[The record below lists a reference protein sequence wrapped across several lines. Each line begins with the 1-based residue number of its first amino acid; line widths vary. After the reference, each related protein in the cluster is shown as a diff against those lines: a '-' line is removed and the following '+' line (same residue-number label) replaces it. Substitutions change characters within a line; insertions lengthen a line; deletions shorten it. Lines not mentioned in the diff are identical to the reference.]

1 MFSFYVSFPDAL
13 CQLVPSQSSFNVC
26 QKNIVMTLKK
36 ELTGNDDVH
45 DWKSFYVGINSSNTE
60 VVPNISYSILKI
72 YYFS

>member
-1 MFSFYVSFPDAL
+1 MFSFYVSFPDAG
-13 CQLVPSQSSFNVC
+13 CQLVPSQSSFNVS

-60 VVPNISYSILKI
+60 VVPN
-72 YYFS
+72 YFLQYFKNLLF